1 MTCEITDK
9 LNDIEARFYGWV
21 RLSDQQNEDIIWL
34 LATLRSLG
42 YKNTDNKFGEA
53 ENGTDVRSDK

>member
-1 MTCEITDK
+1 MTCEITTK

-42 YKNTDNKFGEA
+42 YNDTDNKFGESKD
-53 ENGTDVRSDK
+53 GSDIRID

>member
-1 MTCEITDK
+1 MTCEITTK

-42 YKNTDNKFGEA
+42 YNDQEA
-53 ENGTDVRSDK
+53 KDGSDIRID